1 MIEFQLTDNDFLD
14 QIKNHIIDIY
24 QPNTRYIEWLQQTK
38 FEKMMELMGTPDRE
52 KNYYYCKR
60 CINKKSE
67 SYFTNEDDLKNH
79 II

>member
-1 MIEFQLTDNDFLD
+1 
-14 QIKNHIIDIY
+14 
-24 QPNTRYIEWLQQTK
+24 
-38 FEKMMELMGTPDRE
+38 MMELMGTPDRE